1 MPAMPRPRKPYVQ
14 KETTRHGKTV
24 WYFRRGDGPRIRLP
38 GEYEGAEWL
47 AAYRAAFNGEPV
59 NVAPRTVSGSL
70 RWLVAQY
77 LESGRFKR
85 LSPETQEMRRRV
97 LNNVCKTGGDMV
109 IAEITPSDIMEGKVR
124 REAHPYAASNYV
136 KIMSQLF
143 GFAVEAGHMA
153 ENPAKGVDRTT
164 PATDGHH
171 VWTVGDVEQFQA
183 FHALG
188 TRPRLAMDLLL
199 YTGFRRADAVR
210 LGKQHVKDGV
220 IRYRTTKGKG
230 VDVVIPLL
238 APLAESIAA
247 TTTGDLAFLVTEYGR
262 PWAKESFGTWFAEQ
276 CKAAGVPG
284 RAHGLRKAG
293 ATFAADNGANEY
305 QLAAMYGWK
314 NPRMAEVYT
323 RKVNRTRLAEQA
335 ANSLS
340 PYPISGAGADA
351 SGKRTGEG

>member
-1 MPAMPRPRKPYVQ
+1 MLDMPRPRKPYVQ
-14 KETTRHGKTV
+14 REVSRHGRVV

-47 AAYRAAFNGEPV
+47 AAYDRAYSG
-59 NVAPRTVSGSL
+59 APAPKPPAAPHGSL
-70 RWLVAQY
+70 RWLVEMYQG
-77 LESGRFKR
+77 SGRFAR

-97 LNNVCKTGGDMV
+97 LARVCETGGNMRF
-109 IAEITPSDIMEGKVR
+109 AEITPAEIVAGRVR
-124 REAHPYAASNYV
+124 REGAPYAAMNYV

-143 GFAVEAGHMA
+143 GFAVDAGYLT
-153 ENPAKGVDRTT
+153 ENPATNVDRSA

-171 VWTVGDVEQFQA
+171 VWTVDEVERYQA
-183 FHALG
+183 FHAVG

-199 YTGFRRADAVR
+199 YTGFRRADAVK
-210 LGKQHVKDGV
+210 LGRQHVKDGV
-220 IRYRTTKGKG
+220 IRYRTSKNG
-230 VDVVIPLL
+230 VEVVIPLL
-238 APLAESIAA
+238 QPLADSIAA
-247 TTTGDLAFLVTEYGR
+247 TKTGDLVFIATEHGR
-262 PWAKESFGTWFAEQ
+262 PWVKESFGTWFAEQ

-293 ATFAADNGANEY
+293 ATFAANNGANEY
-305 QLAAMYGWK
+305 QLAAMFGWK

-340 PYPISGAGADA
+340 PHPIS
-351 SGKRTGEG
+351 KL

>member
-1 MPAMPRPRKPYVQ
+1 MLDMPRPRKPYVQ
-14 KETTRHGKTV
+14 REISRHGKVV

-47 AAYRAAFNGEPV
+47 AAYDRAYSG
-59 NVAPRTVSGSL
+59 APAPKPSAAPHGSL
-70 RWLVAQY
+70 RWLVDMYKA
-77 LESGRFKR
+77 SGRFAL

-97 LNNVCKTGGDMV
+97 LDKVCETGGGMRFAGV
-109 IAEITPSDIMEGKVR
+109 TAADIVAGRVR
-124 REAHPYAASNYV
+124 REATPYAAMNYV
-136 KIMSQLF
+136 KIMGQLF
-143 GFAVEAGHMA
+143 GFAVDAGYLT
-153 ENPAKGVDRTT
+153 ENPAANVDRSA

-171 VWTVGDVEQFQA
+171 VWTVEEVERYQA
-183 FHALG
+183 FHPVG
-188 TRPRLAMDLLL
+188 TRARLAMDLLL
-199 YTGFRRADAVR
+199 YTGFRRADAVK
-210 LGKQHVKDGV
+210 LGRQHIKDGV

-230 VDVVIPLL
+230 IEVVIPLL
-238 APLAESIAA
+238 KPLADSIAA
-247 TTTGDLAFLVTEYGR
+247 TKTGDLAFLVTEFNR

-293 ATFAADNGANEY
+293 ATFAANNGANEY
-305 QLAAMYGWK
+305 QLAAMFGWK

-340 PYPISGAGADA
+340 PYLISGAGIDP
-351 SGKRTGEG
+351 SGKRAGEA